1 MTGKIYLA
9 MGAATLALFGPV
21 SDKGGPSLAEAM
33 QPSAEPASLS
43 SAQGATRCNGF
54 VGKQVAGATVD
65 KTEFIAAGSALPP
78 FGSKNV
84 PEFCRVHARIAPVD
98 GSEIK
103 LQVWLPTNW
112 NGKFVGFG
120 GAGFEGGLAFSAVSL
135 KGPVGKGY
143 AAVVTNAG
151 HDPTFVPTWALGQ
164 PEKIVDFGHRAN
176 HLGAIFGKALSAD
189 YYGTAVKRAFFQG
202 CSNGGRDALMLAQ
215 RYPDDYDAIVAGAP
229 ANDFT
234 GLMASFARIGRL
246 ARATPVAD
254 TLGPKLKLV
263 HEAAIAKCDGLDGLR
278 DGLIDRPAACRFD
291 PAVLQC
297 KGAAG
302 ASCLSKS
309 EVGTVKA
316 IYRGTYDRQGR
327 EIMPG
332 LPVGSEYEWEAWLT
346 GAKAGGPGMATNLMR
361 YMVYSDPAWSPENFD
376 LDRDFAASRR
386 FPGQAIDAVNPDLR
400 PFFGRGGKLLMY
412 HGWDDAAIPAGNSL
426 RYHAA
431 VQRSVGR
438 RAEEHVRLFMLPG
451 VAHCDGGHG
460 PDTIDYLEALDR
472 WAGSGTAPEALVAI
486 KYDNPVALKTGQP
499 AHVVRSRLACA
510 WPKKAKYK
518 GSGSIDDAANFTCR

>member
-1 MTGKIYLA
+1 MSGKIVLA
-9 MGAATLALFGPV
+9 MGTATLALFGPV
-21 SDKGGPSLAEAM
+21 SDKVGSNLATAM
-33 QPSAEPASLS
+33 QPRAAPDSPS
-43 SAQGATRCNGF
+43 SAHEAKRCNSL
-54 VGKQVAGATVD
+54 VGRHVGGATVD
-65 KTEFIAAGSALPP
+65 KAEYITAGSALPP
-78 FGSKNV
+78 FGNKNV

-103 LQVWLPTNW
+103 LQVWLPTKW

-120 GAGFEGGLAFSAVSL
+120 GGGFEGGLAFAAISL
-135 KGPVGKGY
+135 KEPVGRGY

-151 HDPTFVPTWALGQ
+151 HDPAFVPTWALRQ
-164 PEKIVDFGHRAN
+164 PEKIVDFGYRAN
-176 HLGAIFGKALSAD
+176 HLGAVFGKALSAD
-189 YYGTAVKRAFFQG
+189 YYGTSVKKAYFKG

-215 RYPDDYDAIVAGAP
+215 RYPDDYDAIIAGAP

-234 GLMASFARIGRL
+234 GLMASFVRIGRL

-263 HEAAIAKCDGLDGLR
+263 HEAAMAKCDGLDGLK

-297 KGAAG
+297 KGVAG
-302 ASCLSKS
+302 PACLSKA

-332 LPVGSEYEWEAWLT
+332 LPVGSEYEWEGWLT

-376 LDRDFAASRR
+376 LDRDLAAARR
-386 FPGQAIDAVNPDLR
+386 SPGPVIDAVNADLR

-431 VQRSVGR
+431 VRRAVGR

-460 PDTIDYLEALDR
+460 PDTIDYLESLDQ
-472 WAGSGTAPEALVAI
+472 WVVSGTAPDALVAS

-499 AHVVRSRLACA
+499 ANVVRSRLACA
-510 WPKKAKYK
+510 WPRKATYK
-518 GSGSIDDAANFTCR
+518 GSGSIDDAANFACR